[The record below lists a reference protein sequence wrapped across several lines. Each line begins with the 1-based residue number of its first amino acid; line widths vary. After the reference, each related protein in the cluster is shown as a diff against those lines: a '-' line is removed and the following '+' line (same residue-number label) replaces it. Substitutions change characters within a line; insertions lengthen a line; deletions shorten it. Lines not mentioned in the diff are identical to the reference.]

1 MTSYAPAGPR
11 VALYYA
17 PAADDPLAQAGAAW
31 LGRDAETG
39 AARPQP
45 GLPGLAA
52 LTADARRY
60 GFHATLKPPM
70 RLRPGTRW
78 ADVMLGV
85 ERVAAC
91 VPAFDLPSLMVAD
104 LDGFLALR
112 EARPSPELQAL
123 ADVCVA
129 GLDPWREPPDAAEL
143 ASRRRHGLPPAQE
156 ATLLAW
162 GYPHAFATWRF
173 HMTLT
178 RRLDAAER
186 ERVQP
191 AAQAHFAPA
200 LALPRRVAAICVF
213 TQALPGDA
221 FLLAERVALQGT

>member
-1 MTSYAPAGPR
+1 MTPQPGPR

-17 PAADDPLAQAGAAW
+17 PTAADPLAAAGAAW
-31 LGRDAETG
+31 LGRDADTG
-39 AARPQP
+39 APMPQP
-45 GLPGLAA
+45 DVADLPAI
-52 LTADARRY
+52 TADARRY

-78 ADVMLGV
+78 TDVMLGV

-91 VPAFDLPSLMVAD
+91 VPAFALPPLAVAD

-112 EARPSPELQAL
+112 EAGPSPALQAL
-123 ADVCVA
+123 ADLCVA

-143 ASRRRHGLPPAQE
+143 AQRRRHGLGPAEE

-173 HMTLT
+173 HMTLS
-178 RRLDAAER
+178 RRLDQPEAAR
-186 ERVQP
+186 LHR
-191 AAQAHFAPA
+191 AAQAHFAAA
-200 LALPRRVAAICVF
+200 LAQPRTVADICVF
-213 TQALPGDA
+213 TQAAPGAD
-221 FLLAERVALQGT
+221 FLLAERVGLRG